1 MKIKVDKLH
10 VDTLVA
16 VLLDSSK
23 LSDVVKNDVLK
34 KDVYTAKIENIEDKI
49 PDIITLAT
57 DTSLSSKIKW
67 SWKRNTC
74 SY

>member
-10 VDTLVA
+10 VDALVA

-23 LSDVVKNDVLK
+23 LSDVVENDVLK
-34 KDVYTAKIENIEDKI
+34 KDVYTAKIKNIEDKI

-67 SWKRNTC
+67 SWKRNTY

>member
-23 LSDVVKNDVLK
+23 LNDVVENDVLK
-34 KDVYTAKIENIEDKI
+34 KDVYTAKIKNIEDKI

-57 DTSLSSKIKW
+57 DTCLSSKIK
-67 SWKRNTC
+67 
-74 SY
+74 

>member
-23 LSDVVKNDVLK
+23 LNDVVENDVLK
-34 KDVYTAKIENIEDKI
+34 KDVYTAKIKNIEDKI

-67 SWKRNTC
+67 SWKRNTY

>member
-34 KDVYTAKIENIEDKI
+34 KDVYTAKIKNIEDKI

-67 SWKRNTC
+67 SWKRNTY

>member
-23 LSDVVKNDVLK
+23 LSDVVENDVLK
-34 KDVYTAKIENIEDKI
+34 KDVYTAKIKNIEDKI

-57 DTSLSSKIKW
+57 DTSLSSKIK
-67 SWKRNTC
+67 
-74 SY
+74 